1 MSKAFVKDASRC
13 WWITRQPLE
22 DRIKGLLLHPSLIDN
37 IEAQFV
43 IKKNTIKYK
52 LPAPLFH
59 SLDDK
64 TLPDL
69 LSVETEKK
77 TRFIR
82 GFCLLSMARGVIA
95 GGILPGAISMQS
107 LEFYY
112 VGGES
117 SLMMIICII
126 ITIIIQFVT
135 ILNAFLKEPFVLPS
149 GL

>member
-1 MSKAFVKDASRC
+1 MLDLRKWMSKAFVKDASRC

-64 TLPDL
+64 TLPEL

-77 TRFIR
+77 RD
-82 GFCLLSMARGVIA
+82 L
-95 GGILPGAISMQS
+95 
-107 LEFYY
+107 
-112 VGGES
+112 
-117 SLMMIICII
+117 
-126 ITIIIQFVT
+126 FV
-135 ILNAFLKEPFVLPS
+135 AS
-149 GL
+149 ACYR